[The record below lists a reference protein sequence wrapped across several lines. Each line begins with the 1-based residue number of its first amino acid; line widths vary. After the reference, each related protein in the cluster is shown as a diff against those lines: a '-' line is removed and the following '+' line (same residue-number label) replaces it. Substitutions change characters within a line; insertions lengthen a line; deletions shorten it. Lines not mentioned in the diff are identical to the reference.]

1 MPLAKT
7 FDQYARFTVL
17 MTPVI
22 IPVFAVLSSTF
33 NKNIHGIVFVFL
45 LAAVCLLVS
54 FIGGWGAP
62 PSAAAGPACYIFG
75 GGGLGGW
82 MGQAGHNSP
91 DWHALI
97 LSFSLAYLTSGMFW
111 AGDPHISLIFLL
123 VLWMFLDAFIRGRAP
138 LQCVNAADVIWGWV
152 VGAATGMAGY
162 LAMHMIE
169 GMYDPPLSITY
180 FSPSVNL
187 EKCGLDGVK
196 FTCTGDGS

>member
-7 FDQYARFTVL
+7 FGQYARFTVL

-62 PSAAAGPACYIFG
+62 PSTQAGPACYIFG

-82 MGQAGHNSP
+82 MGQAGNNSP

-97 LSFSLAYLTSGMFW
+97 LSFSCPLDVPRCLHPRQSAASVCQRSRCNMGMGRRCRHWYGGVSCHAY
-111 AGDPHISLIFLL
+111 D
-123 VLWMFLDAFIRGRAP
+123 RGYVRSP
-138 LQCVNAADVIWGWV
+138 IVNNILQPKR
-152 VGAATGMAGY
+152 
-162 LAMHMIE
+162 E
-169 GMYDPPLSITY
+169 S
-180 FSPSVNL
+180 
-187 EKCGLDGVK
+187 
-196 FTCTGDGS
+196 